1 MNIALDTKLDRLRAI
16 FSPMSSVI
24 VAFSGGVDSTFVLK
38 VAHETIGDRVL
49 ALTTTSPTMPDQDRE
64 SAVAMVHLIGAR
76 HLLVESNELEVP
88 GYAANPI
95 NRCYLCKH
103 NLFTVCEAKASEL
116 SIGHIVD
123 GLNLDDL
130 HDYRPGMQA
139 ASEKRV
145 RHPLVEAEL
154 TKSEIRELS
163 RAMALPTW
171 DRPASPCLSSRF
183 PYGTEITRE
192 GLARVAAGENLLHS
206 LGFKIARVRYHGDI
220 ARLELEQ
227 SEMPRIFDPQLR
239 DLVDREFRK
248 IGFRFV
254 AIDLK
259 GFRSG
264 SLNEGLI
271 DGNMGKSDKDVVAG
285 TLLTPNKS
293 DLTA

>member
-1 MNIALDTKLDRLRAI
+1 MQTLDAKLARMRAI
-16 FSPMSSVI
+16 FAPMRSVI

-38 VAHETIGDRVL
+38 VAFETIGDKVL
-49 ALTTTSPTMPDQDRE
+49 ALTTTSPTMPDEDRE
-64 SAVAMVHLIGAR
+64 SALAMARVIGAR
-76 HLLVESNELEVP
+76 HLIVESNELEIP
-88 GYAANPI
+88 GYSANPI

-103 NLFTVCEAKASEL
+103 NLFTVCEAKAAEL
-116 SIGHIVD
+116 GIDNIVD

-154 TKSEIRELS
+154 SKAEIRELS
-163 RAMALPTW
+163 RTMELPTW

-183 PYGTEITRE
+183 PYGTEITVE
-192 GLARVAAGENLLHS
+192 GLEKVAAGERLLHAM
-206 LGFKIARVRYHGDI
+206 GFKVARVRFHGEV
-220 ARLELEQ
+220 ARLELER
-227 SEMPRIFDPQLR
+227 SEIARIFETQIR
-239 DLVDREFRK
+239 DTVEREFKK

-264 SLNEGLI
+264 SLNEGVI
-271 DGNMGKSDKDVVAG
+271 AA
-285 TLLTPNKS
+285 PNIP
-293 DLTA
+293 ARVR

>member
-1 MNIALDTKLDRLRAI
+1 MPTVDAKLPAKLARMREILA
-16 FSPMSSVI
+16 PMRSLI

-38 VAHETIGDRVL
+38 VAYETLGDKVL
-49 ALTTTSPTMPDQDRE
+49 ALTTTSPTMPDEDRE
-64 SAVAMVHLIGAR
+64 SALAMARVIGAR
-76 HLLVESNELEVP
+76 HLIVESNELEIP
-88 GYAANPI
+88 GYSANPL

-103 NLFTVCEAKASEL
+103 NLFTVCEAKAAEL
-116 SIGHIVD
+116 GIDNIVD

-154 TKSEIRELS
+154 SKAEIRELS
-163 RAMALPTW
+163 RAMELPTW

-183 PYGTEITRE
+183 PYGTEITPE
-192 GLARVAAGENLLHS
+192 GLAKVAAGERILHAM
-206 LGFKIARVRYHGDI
+206 GFKVARVRFHGEV
-220 ARLELEQ
+220 ARLELER
-227 SEMPRIFDPQLR
+227 SEIARIFEPQIR
-239 DLVDREFRK
+239 DTVDREFKK

-264 SLNEGLI
+264 SLNEG
-271 DGNMGKSDKDVVAG
+271 VVAD
-285 TLLTPNKS
+285 TNIPARNS
-293 DLTA
+293 

>member
-1 MNIALDTKLDRLRAI
+1 MFA
-16 FSPMSSVI
+16 PMRSVI

-38 VAHETIGDRVL
+38 VAHETLGDSVL
-49 ALTTTSPTMPDQDRE
+49 ALTTTSPTMPDEDRD
-64 SAVAMVHLIGAR
+64 SALAMARLIGAR
-76 HLLVESNELEVP
+76 HLVVESNELEIP
-88 GYAANPI
+88 GYSANPL

-103 NLFTVCEAKASEL
+103 NLFSVCEAKAAEL
-116 SIGHIVD
+116 GIDEIVD

-145 RHPLVEAEL
+145 RHPLVEAEM
-154 TKSEIRELS
+154 TKADVRELS
-163 RAMALPTW
+163 RSMGLPTW

-183 PYGTEITRE
+183 PYGTEITPD
-192 GLARVAAGENLLHS
+192 GLRQVAAGEKLLHS
-206 LGFKIARVRYHGDI
+206 MGFAIARVRYHGDV

-227 SEMPRIFDPQLR
+227 SEIARVFEPAIRATI
-239 DLVDREFRK
+239 DREFKK

-264 SLNEGLI
+264 SLNEGL
-271 DGNMGKSDKDVVAG
+271 VANAV
-285 TLLTPNKS
+285 TPAIPPPRNQV
-293 DLTA
+293 

>member
-1 MNIALDTKLDRLRAI
+1 MQTLDAKLARMRAI
-16 FSPMSSVI
+16 FAPMRSVI

-38 VAHETIGDRVL
+38 VAYQTIGDKVL
-49 ALTTTSPTMPDQDRE
+49 ALTTTSPTMPDEDRE
-64 SAVAMVHLIGAR
+64 SALAMAQVIGAR
-76 HLLVESNELEVP
+76 HLIVESNELEIP
-88 GYAANPI
+88 GYSANPL

-103 NLFTVCEAKASEL
+103 NLFTVCEAKAAEL
-116 SIGHIVD
+116 GIDNIVD

-154 TKSEIRELS
+154 SKAEIRELS
-163 RAMALPTW
+163 RAMELPTW

-183 PYGTEITRE
+183 PYGTEITPE
-192 GLARVAAGENLLHS
+192 GLAKVAAGERLLHAM
-206 LGFKIARVRYHGDI
+206 GFKVARVRFHGEV
-220 ARLELEQ
+220 ARLELERD
-227 SEMPRIFDPQLR
+227 EIARIFETQIR
-239 DLVDREFRK
+239 DTVEREFKK

-264 SLNEGLI
+264 SLNEGVIAAPINPARNL
-271 DGNMGKSDKDVVAG
+271 G
-285 TLLTPNKS
+285 
-293 DLTA
+293 

>member
-1 MNIALDTKLDRLRAI
+1 MDTRTTKTLDAKLERMRAI
-16 FSPMSSVI
+16 FAPMRSLI

-38 VAHETIGDRVL
+38 VAHDAIGDSVL
-49 ALTTTSPTMPDQDRE
+49 ALTTTSPTMPDEDRD
-64 SAVAMVHLIGAR
+64 SALAMARLIGAR
-76 HLLVESNELEVP
+76 HLLVESNELEIP
-88 GYAANPI
+88 GYAANPL

-103 NLFTVCEAKASEL
+103 NLFTVCEAKAAEL
-116 SIGHIVD
+116 GIDEIVD

-145 RHPLVEAEL
+145 RHPLVEAEM
-154 TKSEIRELS
+154 TKADVRGLS
-163 RAMALPTW
+163 RAMGLPTW

-183 PYGTEITRE
+183 PYGTEITPD
-192 GLARVAAGENLLHS
+192 GLSKVAAGEKLLHS
-206 LGFKIARVRYHGDI
+206 MGFAVARVRYHGDV

-227 SEMPRIFDPQLR
+227 SEFARIFEPALR
-239 DLVDREFRK
+239 ETIDREFK
-248 IGFRFV
+248 TIGFRFV

-271 DGNMGKSDKDVVAG
+271 ANAPEPANPSRPPRDQV
-285 TLLTPNKS
+285 
-293 DLTA
+293 

>member
-1 MNIALDTKLDRLRAI
+1 MNPILEAKLERMRAA
-16 FSPMSSVI
+16 FAPMRSLI

-38 VAHETIGDRVL
+38 VAYETVGDRAL
-49 ALTTTSPTMPDQDRE
+49 ALTTTSPTMPDEDRD
-64 SAVAMVHLIGAR
+64 SALAMARLIGAR
-76 HLLVESNELEVP
+76 HLLIESNELEIP
-88 GYAANPI
+88 GYSANPL

-103 NLFTVCEAKASEL
+103 NLFTVCEAKAAEL
-116 SIGHIVD
+116 GIDEIVD

-154 TKSEIRELS
+154 TKAEIRELS
-163 RAMALPTW
+163 RSMGLPTW

-183 PYGTEITRE
+183 PYGTEITPE
-192 GLARVAAGENLLHS
+192 GLARVAAGEKLLHS
-206 LGFKIARVRYHGDI
+206 MGFAVARVRYHGDV

-227 SEMPRIFDPQLR
+227 GEIARIFEPVLR
-239 DLVDREFRK
+239 ATVDREFKK

-264 SLNEGLI
+264 SLNEGL
-271 DGNMGKSDKDVVAG
+271 VASSS
-285 TLLTPNKS
+285 LPPRS
-293 DLTA
+293 

>member
-1 MNIALDTKLDRLRAI
+1 VPTLDAKLARMRAI
-16 FSPMSSVI
+16 FAPMRSVI

-38 VAHETIGDRVL
+38 VAYQTLGDKVL
-49 ALTTTSPTMPDQDRE
+49 ALTTTSPTMPDEDRE
-64 SAVAMVHLIGAR
+64 SALAMARVIGAR
-76 HLLVESNELEVP
+76 HLIVESNELEIP
-88 GYAANPI
+88 GYSANPL

-116 SIGHIVD
+116 GIDEIVD

-130 HDYRPGMQA
+130 HDYRSGMQA

-154 TKSEIRELS
+154 NKAEIRELS
-163 RAMALPTW
+163 RAMELPTW

-183 PYGTEITRE
+183 PYGTEITPD
-192 GLARVAAGENLLHS
+192 GLAKVCAGERLLHAM
-206 LGFKIARVRYHGDI
+206 GFKVARVRFHGEV
-220 ARLELEQ
+220 ARLELER
-227 SEMPRIFDPQLR
+227 SEIARIFETQIR
-239 DLVDREFRK
+239 DTVDREFKK

-264 SLNEGLI
+264 SLNEGVIAAPINPARNL
-271 DGNMGKSDKDVVAG
+271 D
-285 TLLTPNKS
+285 
-293 DLTA
+293 

>member
-1 MNIALDTKLDRLRAI
+1 MDLTLKAKLDRMRAI
-16 FSPMSSVI
+16 LAPMRNLI

-38 VAHETIGDRVL
+38 VAHEVLGDSVL
-49 ALTTTSPTMPDQDRE
+49 ALTTTSPTMPDEDRD
-64 SAVAMVHLIGAR
+64 SALAMARLIGAP
-76 HLLVESNELEVP
+76 HLLVESNELEIP
-88 GYAANPI
+88 GYSANPL

-103 NLFTVCEAKASEL
+103 NLFTVCEAKAAEL
-116 SIGHIVD
+116 GIDAIVD

-145 RHPLVEAEL
+145 RHPLVEAEM
-154 TKSEIRELS
+154 TKADIRELS
-163 RAMALPTW
+163 RSLGLPTW

-183 PYGTEITRE
+183 PYGTEITPE
-192 GLARVAAGENLLHS
+192 GLRKVAAGEQLLHS
-206 LGFKIARVRYHGDI
+206 MGFAVARVRYHGEV

-227 SEMPRIFDPQLR
+227 NEIARIFDPANR
-239 DLVDREFRK
+239 ETIDREFKK

-271 DGNMGKSDKDVVAG
+271 ANAVAPANPIG
-285 TLLTPNKS
+285 PPR
-293 DLTA
+293 DQV